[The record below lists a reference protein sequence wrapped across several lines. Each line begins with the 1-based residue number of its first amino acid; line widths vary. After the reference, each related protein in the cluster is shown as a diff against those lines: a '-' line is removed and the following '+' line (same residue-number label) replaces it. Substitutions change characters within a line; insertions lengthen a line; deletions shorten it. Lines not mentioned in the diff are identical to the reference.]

1 MSLIPTAD
9 VRATSRGRG
18 RRRRIALIAIASA
31 AALHVAETPAAAQC
45 QWQTLGSFNPLVA
58 EDFGR
63 SVAAGDSLILA
74 GSPLVEAPLVQW
86 LDGTMRLSRRY
97 GSSWS
102 LSAALSSGQQG
113 LFGTSVAVHE
123 QCFVVGDPAGYA
135 DGALHIFRID
145 GGVASLEQVV
155 KASEFG
161 GKGNFAGDVALFED
175 VAIVGASQHQLN
187 GIAGA
192 GAAFL
197 VRRVD
202 GIWVLEK
209 KLTASTPMN
218 SDAFGSDVAIAGDV
232 AVVGALGVNGAHDTT
247 GAVFVYRRVR
257 DVWTLEQTLTPT
269 DPATGSKY
277 FGEAVAIDAAGL
289 TIAVGAERTAGDK
302 GAVHLYAYDGAAW
315 QRTQVLVPPAAAS
328 TAHFGGDV
336 ALTDDGR
343 TLVVG
348 AYSDYSAAPAAGAA
362 YVYRLVGD
370 VWQQVFVLA
379 PEDGWCVGASVAVHG
394 DVVVVGDPCFESFSG
409 RVHVLAGIEE
419 VDCNGNGVNDGC
431 DIASGSSA
439 DADQD
444 GVPDECRR
452 TLPSADLDGDGVVN
466 GADLGTL
473 LGAWGRCPPAAKAPC
488 AADLDGDGI
497 VDGAD
502 LAALLGAWGPAVGRP
517 GCNDESE
524 GTCCAAHP
532 SPGCDD
538 SGCCGAVCAADPFC
552 CASHWDAICVDA
564 AQASCGCPPPPGC
577 GDPGAAGCCLPGE
590 AVPGSAG
597 CGDAACCELVCD
609 YVDPFC
615 CNVEWDASCATW
627 ALQFCAACPP
637 VACGLGTND
646 CCAGDLPDGPGCNDL
661 ECCLLVCDM
670 NPFCCEVAW
679 DFICAVQATLN
690 CPTCAGM
697 PEP

>member
-1 MSLIPTAD
+1 MFGL
-9 VRATSRGRG
+9 
-18 RRRRIALIAIASA
+18 A
-31 AALHVAETPAAAQC
+31 AAMKDERLAIGDPDSGLEGAVYVYLVADGVPTFRQKLCASLVDGAGYFGGAVSIADDAMLIGAFQHK
-45 QWQTLGSFNPLVA
+45 TLGLVTS
-58 EDFGR
+58 G
-63 SVAAGDSLILA
+63 AAYVI
-74 GSPLVEAPLVQW
+74 
-86 LDGTMRLSRRY
+86 RL
-97 GSSWS
+97 
-102 LSAALSSGQQG
+102 
-113 LFGTSVAVHE
+113 
-123 QCFVVGDPAGYA
+123 
-135 DGALHIFRID
+135 ID
-145 GGVASLEQVV
+145 GVWVGETELRAPIPKSGDGV
-155 KASEFG
+155 
-161 GKGNFAGDVALFED
+161 
-175 VAIVGASQHQLN
+175 
-187 GIAGA
+187 
-192 GAAFL
+192 
-197 VRRVD
+197 
-202 GIWVLEK
+202 
-209 KLTASTPMN
+209 
-218 SDAFGSDVAIAGDV
+218 GSDVAIAGDV
-232 AVVGALGVNGAHDTT
+232 AVVGAPGVNGAHDTT

-257 DVWTLEQTLTPT
+257 GAWTLEQTLTPT

-289 TIAVGAERTAGDK
+289 TIAVGAERTGGDK

-336 ALTDDGR
+336 ALTDDGQ

-348 AYSDYSAAPAAGAA
+348 AYSDYSGAPAAGAA
-362 YVYRLVGD
+362 YVYRLVGG

-409 RVHVLAGIEE
+409 RVHVLAGIRE

-431 DIASGSSA
+431 DIASGFSA

-444 GVPDECRR
+444 GVPDECR
-452 TLPSADLDGDGVVN
+452 PSADLDGDGMVN
-466 GADLGTL
+466 GADLGML
-473 LGAWGRCPPAAKAPC
+473 LGAWGPCPSALKAPC
-488 AADLDGDGI
+488 AADLEGNGI

-532 SPGCDD
+532 WPGCED
-538 SGCCGAVCAADPFC
+538 SACCAAVCAADPFC
-552 CASHWDAICVDA
+552 CASQWDAICVNA
-564 AQASCGCPPPPGC
+564 AQASCGCAPPAGC

-590 AVPGSAG
+590 TVPGSAG
-597 CGDAACCELVCD
+597 CGDAACCELICD

-615 CNVEWDASCATW
+615 CNVEWDSSCATW
-627 ALQFCAACPP
+627 ALQFCPACPP
-637 VACGLGTND
+637 IACGLGTND
-646 CCAGDLPDGPGCNDL
+646 CCAGDLPNGPGCNDL
-661 ECCLLVCDM
+661 ECCLLICDM

-690 CPTCAGM
+690 CPTCAGT